1 MKHRPFLQITLST
14 RPLGLEEGVKG
25 RNITCQ
31 YVMVRRKKSK
41 SKTNTNKGSVASNDG
56 NGDDTNDSTVQVK
69 VGKMDPKS
77 KGEKRKSEGSQGS
90 GLDAT
95 RGGKKRKK

>member
-1 MKHRPFLQITLST
+1 
-14 RPLGLEEGVKG
+14 
-25 RNITCQ
+25 
-31 YVMVRRKKSK
+31 MVRRKKSQA
-41 SKTNTNKGSVASNDG
+41 KTNTNKGTVSSKDG

>member
-1 MKHRPFLQITLST
+1 
-14 RPLGLEEGVKG
+14 
-25 RNITCQ
+25 
-31 YVMVRRKKSK
+31 MVRRKKSK
-41 SKTNTNKGSVASNDG
+41 TKTNTNKGPVASKDG
-56 NGDDTNDSTVQVK
+56 NADDTNDSTDQVK

>member
-1 MKHRPFLQITLST
+1 M
-14 RPLGLEEGVKG
+14 
-25 RNITCQ
+25 
-31 YVMVRRKKSK
+31 MVRRKKSTLK
-41 SKTNTNKGSVASNDG
+41 RNTDAGPVASKDG
-56 NGDDTNDSTVQVK
+56 DGDGTNESTVQVK